1 MNKNLLALAVFAAL
15 TACTVPAFASTEGK
29 CRHMAAEWR
38 AQTKAAYKAGRVN
51 MAAIDSYRHP
61 ELRQHLKIEVVAE
74 MMRYGFQPQSGPVGA
89 DWVTTYNKCL
99 AVVGS

>member
-1 MNKNLLALAVFAAL
+1 MRWCLILCGLL
-15 TACTVPAFASTEGK
+15 TALSTPALASTEGK

-51 MAAIDSYRHP
+51 MAAIEAYRYP
-61 ELRQHLKIEVVAE
+61 ELRQHLKIAVVAE

-89 DWVTTYNKCL
+89 DWVTVYNRCL
-99 AVVGS
+99 AEFGR

>member
-1 MNKNLLALAVFAAL
+1 MHRILILAAMLV
-15 TACTVPAFASTEGK
+15 ACSPAFASNEGK

-38 AQTKAAYKAGRVN
+38 AQTKAAHKAGRVN
-51 MAAIDSYRHP
+51 MAAIDSYRYP
-61 ELRQHLKIEVVAE
+61 ELRQHLKVEVVAE

-99 AVVGS
+99 AVMGGW

>member
-1 MNKNLLALAVFAAL
+1 MRWCLILFGLLAAL
-15 TACTVPAFASTEGK
+15 STPALASTEGK

-51 MAAIDSYRHP
+51 MAAIEAYRYP
-61 ELRQHLKIEVVAE
+61 ELRQQLKIAVVAE

-89 DWVTTYNKCL
+89 DWVTVYNKCL
-99 AVVGS
+99 AEFGK

>member
-1 MNKNLLALAVFAAL
+1 MRWCLILCGLL
-15 TACTVPAFASTEGK
+15 TACSPALASTEGK

-38 AQTKAAYKAGRVN
+38 AQTKAAHKTGRVN
-51 MAAIDSYRHP
+51 MAAIEAYRYP
-61 ELRQHLKIEVVAE
+61 ELRQQLKIAVVAE

-99 AVVGS
+99 AVMGGGN